1 MNENMLLSKYSKVLA
16 VTFIDEKCYF
26 KKYDEEAYFLFVFC
40 VFHEWYHRS
49 CPKRVKKSGKA
60 SHSVS
65 DLLKVKTTSNRSIKK
80 YIIKMLGGDD
90 VSGKKK

>member
-1 MNENMLLSKYSKVLA
+1 MKNNAISKSM
-16 VTFIDEKCYF
+16 T
-26 KKYDEEAYFLFVFC
+26 KKSYFLFVFG
-40 VFHEWYHRS
+40 VFHEWYHSS
-49 CPKRVKKSGKA
+49 CPKRVEKSGKA

>member
-1 MNENMLLSKYSKVLA
+1 MNDIIEV
-16 VTFIDEKCYF
+16 
-26 KKYDEEAYFLFVFC
+26 
-40 VFHEWYHRS
+40 S
-49 CPKRVKKSGKA
+49 CPKRVEKSGKA

>member
-1 MNENMLLSKYSKVLA
+1 MKNAISKSMTKKPTFCLCLACFMNDIIEV
-16 VTFIDEKCYF
+16 
-26 KKYDEEAYFLFVFC
+26 
-40 VFHEWYHRS
+40 S
-49 CPKRVKKSGKA
+49 CPKRVEKSGKA

-80 YIIKMLGGDD
+80 YILIKMLGGDD